1 MTQILGSVN
10 KLTQEQIET
19 CIKNLA
25 AIRHFK
31 QIEKIFEGKPSYDKT
46 SMDKMAKLNLSLDK
60 VTKFADNYIIY
71 RFSKVEKSSPII
83 DLLKECNE
91 NIKIKNLDERVE
103 FIIVVDSNKIDK
115 QNYFALLA
123 LYPLIHDQ
131 IKNDGRSYVT
141 ICPSN
146 HIEPAMRKHFN
157 FNFIP
162 CKYQLFSLYDVAY
175 PLIGS
180 KTTLWC
186 GFVYDYQ
193 VIEYEKLYNGK
204 NYSIITNNDPVVKLL
219 NADDN
224 DLIIAIQVL
233 TETWRPY
240 SEFIIK
246 QVKPTNDELEEI
258 EED

>member
-1 MTQILGSVN
+1 
-10 KLTQEQIET
+10 
-19 CIKNLA
+19 
-25 AIRHFK
+25 
-31 QIEKIFEGKPSYDKT
+31 
-46 SMDKMAKLNLSLDK
+46 
-60 VTKFADNYIIY
+60 
-71 RFSKVEKSSPII
+71 
-83 DLLKECNE
+83 
-91 NIKIKNLDERVE
+91 
-103 FIIVVDSNKIDK
+103 
-115 QNYFALLA
+115 
-123 LYPLIHDQ
+123 
-131 IKNDGRSYVT
+131 
-141 ICPSN
+141 
-146 HIEPAMRKHFN
+146 MRKHFN